1 MRLDPCES
9 IQYLTPQEAKLK
21 RDKCIIIRVTEAERD
36 AIKAKA
42 KRLGI
47 TVSELLRRAADD

>member
-1 MRLDPCES
+1 MMLDASVS
-9 IQYLTPQEAKLK
+9 IQYRAPQEVRLK
-21 RDKCIIIRVTEAERD
+21 RDKTIIIRVTEAERD

>member
-1 MRLDPCES
+1 M
-9 IQYLTPQEAKLK
+9 K